1 MGSDVSEQCHY
12 LFFVIIMA
20 SLHIHVVFIP
30 FWYWLFIAFI
40 IGEFIFMIIVILSN
54 VLSDNQQ
61 QINDRRLPYSMLLVC
76 AAVFTTSLIIFM
88 VRKTMFPLSAHTQ

>member
-1 MGSDVSEQCHY
+1 MVT
-12 LFFVIIMA
+12 LVIFRDIMA
-20 SLHIHVVFIP
+20 SLHIQVVFIP
-30 FWYWLFIAFI
+30 FWLVFIAFI